1 MENITLKNFNPK
13 EIEEFTKTN
22 DKNELKNEM
31 FKSLQIIIKNSLDKK
46 LINLEKNSK
55 KHFSMLNLTLTTTK
69 YLTNLT
75 ASINRDLKRNQNNN
89 QKLNKNHKYSKS
101 VKKLNLT
108 SNNFRLKEYPTFSNN
123 RSITKR
129 SIFQSE
135 RKNNKIIQ
143 RFQTDIKKIKLDY
156 FSKEKNKNINK
167 RELVFKSPSSLKKF
181 IVNPNYQNKLNSINN
196 SSLNKYISTVTKT
209 SNKKSF
215 IYHSRNHHS
224 MDTNISNMTSE
235 NSSILNNNLKTSKY
249 KGSSLDQ
256 ISYKKNNN
264 KTKKLGLIGRLKR
277 SIDKFEDKNGSNKK
291 GSLIKKEENNKIKV
305 KTGNK
310 NKNSL
315 KNKSSKSINEHKNN
329 NSISNKK
336 NSLKKK
342 KSSKKID
349 KDVIIK
355 NLEKNWKKEEN
366 LIDKDPL
373 LITAMK
379 DLEFIPKE
387 LISINISRDELNM
400 YINKNKDTSFKSNND
415 KIDNFKEKNE
425 KEISIKKSLEL
436 KNVIFDECLHNI
448 LIFLNKSDIFQ
459 IKNCSKYF
467 HTSIINYFIK
477 LLDIEKIKILEKKN
491 NLNLKE
497 NETYH
502 NLELKNLILNKGTL
516 KAIKLLN
523 EEIFCRLFFEDKIP
537 NKDVILV
544 YKVYFQLI
552 NYKEITNLYKN
563 NSEDIIWDK
572 CRIYFRNNFGKI
584 SEILLNNIVEK
595 KIFLTGENLY
605 KIFKLIENDVNKFC
619 SGYFSKLCGTTGL
632 FIFYIKDILDFLGFS
647 NEKKFQNNLYCC
659 LYEIISY
666 IDSKINILN
675 SFSSKISS

>member
-1 MENITLKNFNPK
+1 MENMTLKNFNPK

-123 RSITKR
+123 HSITKR

-181 IVNPNYQNKLNSINN
+181 IVNPNYQNKLIN
-196 SSLNKYISTVTKT
+196 SSLNKYISTITKT

-215 IYHSRNHHS
+215 IYHSRNHNS

-256 ISYKKNNN
+256 ISYKKNNS

-291 GSLIKKEENNKIKV
+291 GSLIKKEEINKIKV

-310 NKNSL
+310 IKNSL
-315 KNKSSKSINEHKNN
+315 KNKSSKSINEHKN
-329 NSISNKK
+329 SGGISNKK
-336 NSLKKK
+336 NYLKKK
-342 KSSKKID
+342 KDSKKID

-436 KNVIFDECLHNI
+436 KNVIFDECLPNI
-448 LIFLNKSDIFQ
+448 LIFLNQNDIFQ

-467 HTSIINYFIK
+467 HTSIINYFVK

-497 NETYH
+497 NEAYH
-502 NLELKNLILNKGTL
+502 DLELKNLILNKGTL

-523 EEIFCRLFFEDKIP
+523 EEIFCRLFFEDKTP

-619 SGYFSKLCGTTGL
+619 SGYYSKLCGTTGL

-659 LYEIISY
+659 LYEIIGY

>member
-1 MENITLKNFNPK
+1 MENLILKNFNLK
-13 EIEEFTKTN
+13 EIEDDEKTN
-22 DKNELKNEM
+22 TQNELKNEM
-31 FKSLQIIIKNSLDKK
+31 LYMLQIIIKNSLDKK
-46 LINLEKNSK
+46 LTNLEKNTK

-75 ASINRDLKRNQNNN
+75 SSINNNLKRNPNNN
-89 QKLNKNHKYSKS
+89 QRLTKNHKYSKS
-101 VKKLNLT
+101 VKKMNLT
-108 SNNFRLKEYPTFSNN
+108 SNNFRLKEYPSFSNN
-123 RSITKR
+123 HSISKR

-135 RKNNKIIQ
+135 RKNNKVIQ
-143 RFQTDIKKIKLDY
+143 RFQTDVKKIKLDY
-156 FSKEKNKNINK
+156 FSKEKMKNINK
-167 RELVFKSPSSLKKF
+167 KELVFRSPTSLKKF

-196 SSLNKYISTVTKT
+196 SSLSKYISTSIKT
-209 SNKKSF
+209 NNKKSL
-215 IYHSRNHHS
+215 IYHSRNHNS
-224 MDTNISNMTSE
+224 MDFNISNMTSE
-235 NSSILNNNLKTSKY
+235 NSSILNNNLKNSKY

-256 ISYKKNNN
+256 IPYKKNNS
-264 KTKKLGLIGRLKR
+264 KSKKLGLIGRLKR
-277 SIDKFEDKNGSNKK
+277 SLDKFEDKNISNKK
-291 GSLIKKEENNKIKV
+291 GSLIKKEEKNKIKG

-315 KNKSSKSINEHKNN
+315 KNKSSKSINEHNN
-329 NSISNKK
+329 NSISNNR

-342 KSSKKID
+342 KESKKID
-349 KDVIIK
+349 NNIIIK

-425 KEISIKKSLEL
+425 KEISIKKSFEKENL
-436 KNVIFDECLHNI
+436 IFDEFLPNI
-448 LIFLNKSDIFQ
+448 LIFLNKNDIFQ
-459 IKNCSKYF
+459 LKNCSKYF
-467 HTSIINYFIK
+467 HTFIINYYVK
-477 LLDIEKIKILEKKN
+477 LLDIERIKFMEKKN
-491 NLNLKE
+491 KLNLKE
-497 NETYH
+497 DETCYR
-502 NLELKNLILNKGTL
+502 LELKNLILNKGTL

-552 NYKEITNLYKN
+552 NYKEITNLYNN
-563 NSEDIIWDK
+563 NSDDIIWEK
-572 CRIYFRNNFGKI
+572 CLIYFRNNYGKI
-584 SEILLNNIVEK
+584 SEILMNNIEAEK
-595 KIFLTGENLY
+595 ILLNGENLY
-605 KIFKLIENDVNKFC
+605 KIYKLTENNITKFC

-632 FIFYIKDILDFLGFS
+632 FIFYIKDILDFLGLS
-647 NEKKFQNNLYCC
+647 NVKNFQNNLYCS
-659 LYEIISY
+659 LNEIISY

-675 SFSSKISS
+675 SFSLKIPS